1 MNKKSEI
8 KEYRSDKKY
17 AQNFVNLIL
26 DTSLTKKSE
35 KKICEYTKKLDNNI
49 GLWHIY
55 KKIKQLVYDAN
66 NKNNKKLIKKLNKI
80 FESLKKESLDLS
92 GVPENFKHIKKN
104 NREFFYKIAFIYQI
118 AYDNATKSRKID
130 KINKQIKDYKKKSV
144 SANKQITYVS
154 SGLPPDLDP
163 NFEKNQI
170 TDVQKFFELFLND
183 FNDNVGM
190 TKSELDIYNK
200 QVVNYCNKL
209 KDDSYTP
216 YICNYIFDNIKKL
229 WSTKYGLND
238 FHGHYDL
245 QKVKEI
251 APELYKKID
260 ILCSIIYIIK
270 NSNDKIEKEI
280 HNSSEGLDE
289 VHQNISDVK
298 NTLDNEITNQKKD
311 IESKITNQK
320 EDIES
325 KITNQKENILSE
337 IKSLIYPE
345 IITILGIF
353 TAITFAIFGGMNL
366 LSNLFQNIRSTHASL
381 GQALILVSIFG
392 FTLWGL
398 IEILFIWISRINLT
412 NDDKDH
418 RDDKKEDKE
427 EKKIDKKK
435 KIFNWFALSFLTV
448 ILIMGF
454 MLFFF

>member
-216 YICNYIFDNIKKL
+216 YTVSYTHL
-229 WSTKYGLND
+229 TLPTK
-238 FHGHYDL
+238 
-245 QKVKEI
+245 
-251 APELYKKID
+251 
-260 ILCSIIYIIK
+260 
-270 NSNDKIEKEI
+270 
-280 HNSSEGLDE
+280 
-289 VHQNISDVK
+289 
-298 NTLDNEITNQKKD
+298 
-311 IESKITNQK
+311 
-320 EDIES
+320 
-325 KITNQKENILSE
+325 
-337 IKSLIYPE
+337 
-345 IITILGIF
+345 
-353 TAITFAIFGGMNL
+353 
-366 LSNLFQNIRSTHASL
+366 
-381 GQALILVSIFG
+381 
-392 FTLWGL
+392 
-398 IEILFIWISRINLT
+398 RI
-412 NDDKDH
+412 
-418 RDDKKEDKE
+418 
-427 EKKIDKKK
+427 
-435 KIFNWFALSFLTV
+435 V
-448 ILIMGF
+448 
-454 MLFFF
+454 

>member
-8 KEYRSDKKY
+8 KEYRKDKKY

-130 KINKQIKDYKKKSV
+130 KINKQIKDYKKNSV

-154 SGLPPDLDP
+154 SGLPPNLDP
-163 NFEKNQI
+163 NFEKNQT

-209 KDDSYTP
+209 KDASYTP
-216 YICNYIFDNIKKL
+216 YICNYIFDNIKKI

-238 FHGHYDL
+238 FYGHYDL
-245 QKVKEI
+245 QKVREI

-280 HNSSEGLDE
+280 HNSSECLRE

-298 NTLDNEITNQKKD
+298 NRLDNEITNQKKD

-353 TAITFAIFGGMNL
+353 TAMTFAIFGGMNL
-366 LSNLFQNIRSTHASL
+366 LSNLFQNIGSTQASL
-381 GQALILVSIFG
+381 GQTLILAAVF
-392 FTLWGL
+392 GL
-398 IEILFIWISRINLT
+398 IMWGIIELLFYWISKIKKTENITKSIKNLQRPNWHRIFLVG
-412 NDDKDH
+412 
-418 RDDKKEDKE
+418 
-427 EKKIDKKK
+427 
-435 KIFNWFALSFLTV
+435 LSLGVLFT
-448 ILIMGF
+448 ILIVGIL
-454 MLFFF
+454 LFTHIVKIK